1 MRDFLGNI
9 ESGRKATVLVTES
22 RTSANH
28 PKIFGRVTILLTGF
42 GKTAC
47 FACIPA
53 AFDFYHKKSVEASSI
68 IVVISPLTALI
79 KDQVKK
85 RGVCC
90 DSDSEVAIKNDVN
103 KGVFNIVFMSPELL
117 VGKWRSLF
125 VSDIYKKRLVGLIVD
140 EAHCVIKW

>member
-1 MRDFLGNI
+1 M
-9 ESGRKATVLVTES
+9 EE
-22 RTSANH
+22 
-28 PKIFGRVTILLTGF
+28 
-42 GKTAC
+42 
-47 FACIPA
+47 
-53 AFDFYHKKSVEASSI
+53 SSI

-79 KDQVKK
+79 KEK

-90 DSDSEVAIKNDVN
+90 DPDSEVAIKNDVN